1 MPTPLGFQIF
11 FSPSLAPLTP
21 PSLSLPSTVAAPVPP
36 AATSAPTRRAL
47 ADSTISGLSR
57 ELPHSQTIQQ
67 TLHCCNAHPLVPA
80 LKPEALDAVPTHPMT
95 PDVPQ
100 PLRREYHPRN
110 AQTAVV
116 TMPSATMIATASPE
130 SVLPPLVSCSSR
142 PILRTAGRR

>member
-1 MPTPLGFQIF
+1 MPVARHPERERANHTQL
-11 FSPSLAPLTP
+11 SAYSAEHLTV
-21 PSLSLPSTVAAPVPP
+21 TRPP

-57 ELPHSQTIQQ
+57 ELPHSQTKQQ
-67 TLHCCNAHPLVPA
+67 TLHCCNAHPLVLA
-80 LKPEALDAVPTHPMT
+80 LKSEALDAVPMHPMT
-95 PDVPQ
+95 PDVHQ

-116 TMPSATMIATASPE
+116 MMPSATMIATASPE

-142 PILRTAGRR
+142 PILRTAGRT